1 MPENSPDSPA
11 EEEAVATAGLS
22 GHGSDEKDGDLV
34 VEFGP
39 DFAEGEG
46 YADLLDTWTY

>member
-1 MPENSPDSPA
+1 MPENSPDIPA
-11 EEEAVATAGLS
+11 DDEAAAAADLS
-22 GHGSDEKDGDLV
+22 SQSSDGKDGDLV
-34 VEFGP
+34 VEFGS